1 MQLPRG
7 KFRAIKKGVHLGET
21 LDEMTKT
28 RFSGI
33 CSFSSGT
40 INGTM
45 VFRNGIVVLAKV
57 QNLYG
62 DPAWDE
68 AGSLGDHVIDAIVS
82 DFDNAQMQ
90 LALEFN
96 KKAFVQKGGAIHH
109 AAPQMKREVLFQ
121 QQEPVIRTDDHRHEP
136 KEKDFIKTVPVS
148 PADPILA
155 AEDGKKPAF
164 EGPKNTGES
173 PLRMDQKAVPEPEQ
187 SIAEKELDNFDAMD
201 IDEVTLKIRK
211 DAKIMLKQ
219 LQMDHLIEK

>member
-7 KFRAIKKGVHLGET
+7 KFRAIKKGVHLGEI
-21 LDEMTKT
+21 LDELTKT
-28 RFSGI
+28 RTSGI

-45 VFRNGIVVLAKV
+45 VFKNGIVVLAKV

-68 AGSLGDHVIDAIVS
+68 AGSSGNHVIDAIVS
-82 DFDNAQMQ
+82 DLDNAQMQ

-96 KKAFVQKGGAIHH
+96 KKAVVQKGAIHH
-109 AAPQMKREVLFQ
+109 AAPQKKREVIFQ
-121 QQEPVIRTDDHRHEP
+121 QQEPVVRTDDHRHKP
-136 KEKDFIKTVPVS
+136 TEKDFIKTVPVS
-148 PADPILA
+148 PAAPVLA
-155 AEDGKKPAF
+155 AEYGKKPAF
-164 EGPKNTGES
+164 ERPPDTGES
-173 PLRMDQKAVPEPEQ
+173 PLRMDLKAVPEPEQ

>member
-68 AGSLGDHVIDAIVS
+68 SGSLRDHVVDAIVS
-82 DFDNAQMQ
+82 DLDNTQMQ

-96 KKAFVQKGGAIHH
+96 KKAFVQKGAILH
-109 AAPQMKREVLFQ
+109 AAPQMKREVLFV
-121 QQEPVIRTDDHRHEP
+121 QQEPVVHTVDPRHEP
-136 KEKDFIKTVPVS
+136 KEKDFIKTVPV
-148 PADPILA
+148 PLPDQVLA
-155 AEDGKKPAF
+155 AEDGGKPAL
-164 EGPKNTGES
+164 EGPQNTGES
-173 PLRMDQKAVPEPEQ
+173 LPRMDQKPVPEPEQ
-187 SIAEKELDNFDAMD
+187 TTAEKELDNFDAMD
-201 IDEVTLKIRK
+201 IDEVTLKLRK

-219 LQMDHLIEK
+219 LQLDHLIEK

>member
-40 INGTM
+40 INGTI
-45 VFRNGIVVLAKV
+45 VFRNGTVVLAKV
-57 QNLYG
+57 QNMYG

-68 AGSLGDHVIDAIVS
+68 AGSLRDHVIDAIVS
-82 DFDNAQMQ
+82 DLDNTQMQ

-96 KKAFVQKGGAIHH
+96 KKAFVQKGPFH
-109 AAPQMKREVLFQ
+109 AAPQMKREVIFQ
-121 QQEPVIRTDDHRHEP
+121 QHEPVIRTDDQRYEP
-136 KEKDFIKTVPVS
+136 KEKEFIKTVPVS
-148 PADPILA
+148 SPAPVLA
-155 AEDGKKPAF
+155 AEDNKKPAF
-164 EGPKNTGES
+164 EGPPYTGES

-187 SIAEKELDNFDAMD
+187 TTAEKELDNFDAMD
-201 IDEVTLKIRK
+201 IDEVTLKLRK

-219 LQMDHLIEK
+219 LQLDHLIEK